1 MLLELEGNEY
11 ILLNFILLEV
21 IILIFGVFIFLFL

>member
-11 ILLNFILLEV
+11 ILLNFIFLEV
-21 IILIFGVFIFLFL
+21 SILIFGVFIFLFL